1 MYLIIHCP
9 SLIKGV
15 IKVMVM
21 KVDKDL
27 LSSFKSSRRT
37 TEPSKEEKPKRTR
50 NKQNVSPYSSFL
62 FKYEQLDEYIDT
74 FGTRDLIYY
83 FRQVAEEC
91 GYKYTISNIK
101 KDMSI
106 FKRLR
111 DNYDTRE
118 ICSMIE
124 FLFRSEQDYLEK
136 DRLSPN
142 ILASQWINTI
152 YADMQLWVKDEYKN
166 KKTKKNQKQ
175 REWSETKEDDVS
187 IGGWD

>member
-1 MYLIIHCP
+1 
-9 SLIKGV
+9 
-15 IKVMVM
+15 M

-37 TEPSKEEKPKRTR
+37 TEPSKEEKPNRTR
-50 NKQNVSPYSSFL
+50 KQNVSPYSSFL

-101 KDMSI
+101 KDMAI

-175 REWSETKEDDVS
+175 REWSETKEDNVS

>member
-37 TEPSKEEKPKRTR
+37 TEPSKEEKPKRTI

-101 KDMSI
+101 KDMAI

>member
-1 MYLIIHCP
+1 MYVIIHCP

-101 KDMSI
+101 KDMAI

>member
-101 KDMSI
+101 KDMAI

-175 REWSETKEDDVS
+175 REWSETKEDNVS

>member
-101 KDMSI
+101 KDMAI

>member
-1 MYLIIHCP
+1 
-9 SLIKGV
+9 
-15 IKVMVM
+15 MVM

-101 KDMSI
+101 KDMAI